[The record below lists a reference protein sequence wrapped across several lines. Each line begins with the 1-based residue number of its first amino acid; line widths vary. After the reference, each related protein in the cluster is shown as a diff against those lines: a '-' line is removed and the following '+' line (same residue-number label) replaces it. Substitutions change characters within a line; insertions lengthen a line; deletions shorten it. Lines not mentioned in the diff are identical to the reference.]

1 MLRIFSSGFSPVRI
15 GSSSVASDSLE
26 TVLLS
31 VLLSEEAV
39 LEGDED
45 VVVPPLQAARER
57 IIAAA
62 SSALNTFFML

>member
-26 TVLLS
+26 AVLLS
-31 VLLSEEAV
+31 VLLPEEAV
-39 LEGDED
+39 LEDDED
-45 VVVPPLQAARER
+45 VVVLPLQAARER

>member
-31 VLLSEEAV
+31 VLLYLIPTAV
-39 LEGDED
+39 LLRKKKLPE
-45 VVVPPLQAARER
+45 VQLYWHQYV
-57 IIAAA
+57 
-62 SSALNTFFML
+62 